1 MVVVQIIMR
10 KHILRIITHAIVK
23 GR

>member
-10 KHILRIITHAIVK
+10 KHILRIITYAIVK

>member
-1 MVVVQIIMR
+1 MVVVQISMR

>member
-10 KHILRIITHAIVK
+10 KHILRIITHAILK